1 MANGVRTLTPCFTKN
16 GVLMVPLR
24 SPAPK
29 DTQWKTARKASSI
42 SSVAIL
48 EYTLFSSRMSRSITP
63 PDANIPPTAYISQ
76 PGLSLSGCMKQRPM
90 PTNRKIT
97 PISTGGLSI
106 VTLPSGCT
114 VTDDDSAAPGICAR
128 AAAFWICR
136 NMKPNNVNAV
146 PTPRQIHMPPWM
158 PVSNTASAGSPGE

>member
-76 PGLSLSGCMKQRPM
+76 PGLSLSGRTKHRPI
-90 PTNRKIT
+90 PTSKTMT
-97 PISTGGLSI
+97 PISTGGLSKLM
-106 VTLPSGCT
+106 LPLGRT
-114 VTDDDSAAPGICAR
+114 VMEDEGGAPGICAR